1 MVVTEVQK
9 GWVTHPRSHS
19 ESAPVLGPR
28 LHDAMCTRIVSDVS
42 SGLAAV
48 LVLPYNRTSNNL
60 AVASVGETF
69 AVLTLQM
76 RNQSLGDSRSCPP
89 PQITELGDGPEPGF

>member
-1 MVVTEVQK
+1 MVVTEVQR

-19 ESAPVLGPR
+19 ESAPVLDTR
-28 LHDAMCTRIVSDVS
+28 LPDAMCTRIVSDIS

-48 LVLPYNRTSNNL
+48 LVLPYNRTHVEQPHHGLCRRNL
-60 AVASVGETF
+60 CFPHF
-69 AVLTLQM
+69 AKEESESWGQQEL
-76 RNQSLGDSRSCPP
+76 P